1 MPRRKEKM
9 FLEGRPYHILNK
21 AVDQKPIFDSEED
34 CNRFIFQMYAT
45 NVGSPA
51 PNLHR
56 LDINEAA
63 RKILKGEKLSKSFIV
78 NEHAPLVEF
87 FSFVLAEDHYNFG
100 LVPMFGKS
108 IPCYMQK
115 LNLAYAKYFNK
126 KHERQGPLFETRFRA
141 SAITTPAQ
149 LNALVKMINI
159 QNILEISEDPSVYFY
174 SSFPDLFSRRKSLFI
189 LPQTLSELRKN
200 LGEEFFK
207 NVLIPDV
214 QQTRK

>member
-1 MPRRKEKM
+1 M
-9 FLEGRPYHILNK
+9 FLEGRPYHVLNK
-21 AVDQKPIFDSEED
+21 AIDGKSIFDSQDD
-34 CNRFIFQMYAT
+34 CNRFIFQMYAA

-56 LDINEAA
+56 LDIGEAA
-63 RKILKGEKLSKSFIV
+63 RKILKGEKPSGKFLVSSH
-78 NEHAPLVEF
+78 EPLVEF
-87 FSFVLAEDHYNFG
+87 FSFVLAQDHYSFG
-100 LVPMFGKS
+100 LVPVLGNG
-108 IPCYMQK
+108 IPRYMQK

-149 LNALVKMINI
+149 LNALVKVINI

-174 SSFPDLFSRRKSLFI
+174 SSFPDLFSKRKSLFI
-189 LPQTLSELRKN
+189 LPQTLFELKKN

-207 NVLIPDV
+207 NRSLKSDLE
-214 QQTRK
+214 QNKK